1 MGGFMGILM
10 LIAQLIAMAAGQ
22 ASAPTPAPS
31 AKPGDVFQLP
41 MSSWQPHCLGFG
53 SQWRYCNGTALRSCA
68 NGAVWLHTGTDIKAA
83 VGAPVKAA
91 ADGVIIGYLI
101 DSQFKGGVLIR
112 HRTSFG
118 TVITQYWHVWL
129 RPGFVVGTRVKRG
142 QVFANIASMGT
153 RTHFHFAVFRGNFD
167 SHTWN
172 GALPPRPGCSGFP
185 AFPYKFVNP
194 TAFVQAHSAQ

>member
-1 MGGFMGILM
+1 MGILM
-10 LIAQLIAMAAGQ
+10 LFAQLIAMAAGQ
-22 ASAPTPAPS
+22 AGPAPTPAPPVRS
-31 AKPGDVFQLP
+31 ADVFQLP

-53 SQWRYCNGTALRSCA
+53 SQWRYCNGTVLRTCA

-83 VGAPVKAA
+83 VGAPVRAA

-129 RPGFVVGTRVKRG
+129 RSGFISGTRVRRG

-153 RTHFHFAVFRGNFD
+153 RTHFHFAVFRGAFD

-194 TAFVQAHSAQ
+194 TAFIQAHS

>member
-10 LIAQLIAMAAGQ
+10 LFAQLIAMAAGQ
-22 ASAPTPAPS
+22 AAPPATPAPVNS
-31 AKPGDVFQLP
+31 ADVFQLP
-41 MSSWQPHCLGFG
+41 MASWQPHCLGFG
-53 SQWRYCNGTALRSCA
+53 SQWRYCSGTALRSCA
-68 NGAVWLHTGTDIKAA
+68 NGAVWLHTGADIKAS
-83 VGAPVKAA
+83 VGAPVRAA

-129 RPGFVVGTRVKRG
+129 RSGFTVSTRVKRG
-142 QVFANIASMGT
+142 QVFANVASMGS
-153 RTHFHFAVFRGNFD
+153 RTHFHFAIFRGDFD
-167 SHTWN
+167 AHTWN

-185 AFPYKFVNP
+185 AFPYKFINP
-194 TAFVQAHSAQ
+194 TTFVRAHTAT